1 MVCALTEIHYSRKL
15 RLATALPKTTMK
27 ALKQLA
33 GLALASLG
41 LGAGL
46 AHAADIRVGFGLDA
60 LTMDPGNHR
69 SRETETILRNMYDGL
84 LTRDSKMKIV
94 PELVASWKQLDAT
107 TYEFKLRQGV
117 KFHSGDEMTAED
129 VKFTFDRIIKKG
141 MIDGKS
147 SPRAGLLGPLKDVVA
162 VDKYT
167 VQFKLEKPWAI
178 LPAMLPFQEVVS
190 KAFVQKVGDNAM
202 ATQVDGTGPFKL
214 VEWRRGESIT
224 MERFAGYYGGSP
236 EIPPVGPAKAD
247 RVIFKIIPENSS
259 RVAAL
264 LAGDVDIATEV
275 PVHMMKQIES
285 NPTSQVVKVRGTRSF
300 FISLNNT
307 KPPFD
312 QLLVRKAANH
322 ALDKKLLIERV
333 MQNTATPIN
342 GVLSPDA
349 FSFDPGLPA
358 YEYSPAKARQLL
370 AQAGYPNGID
380 VTLDVEGSFAD
391 IAQAIGSLLTKA
403 GIRTKV
409 VVGEG
414 TGLRTKWL
422 QDKKKTGDMWL
433 TSWGD
438 GSLDPEDIFAPTL
451 STGDRGNSAGYSN
464 TAVDGLLSAASTEA
478 DAGKRASL
486 FTKAQRLVN
495 ADAPWI
501 FLWVPQD
508 IYGVS
513 RRLKGWLPSAD
524 SRVNLHRA
532 YIQ

>member
-1 MVCALTEIHYSRKL
+1 MKSLNKL
-15 RLATALPKTTMK
+15 AWLMLSSFA
-27 ALKQLA
+27 LA
-33 GLALASLG
+33 GGAS
-41 LGAGL
+41 
-46 AHAADIRVGFGLDA
+46 HAADIRVGFGLDA
-60 LTMDPGNHR
+60 LTLDPGNHR
-69 SRETETILRNMYDGL
+69 SRETETIVRNMYDGL

-94 PELVASWKQLDAT
+94 PELVTSWKQLDVT

-117 KFHSGDEMTAED
+117 KFHSGDEMTADD
-129 VKFTFDRIIKKG
+129 VKFTFDRMIKKDG
-141 MIDGKS
+141 IGGKS
-147 SPRAGLLGPLKDVVA
+147 SPRAGLLGPLKEVVA
-162 VDKYT
+162 TDKYT

-190 KAFVQKVGDNAM
+190 KAFVQKVGDNGM
-202 ATQVDGTGPFKL
+202 AAQANGTGPFKL
-214 VEWRRGESIT
+214 VEWRRGESVT
-224 MERFAGYYGGSP
+224 MERFAGYYGGST
-236 EIPPVGPAKAD
+236 EIPPAGPAKAD

-264 LAGDVDIATEV
+264 LAGDVEIATEV
-275 PVHMMKQIES
+275 PVHMIKQIE
-285 NPTSQVVKVRGTRSF
+285 TSRNAQVMKVRGTRSF
-300 FISLNNT
+300 FVSLNNT

-312 QLLVRKAANH
+312 KPLVRQAANH

-333 MQNTATPIN
+333 LQNTATPIN

-349 FSFDPGLPA
+349 FAFDSTLPA
-358 YEYSPAKARQLL
+358 YEYNPGKAKQLL

-380 VTLDVEGSFAD
+380 VTLDVEGSFAET
-391 IAQAIGSLLTKA
+391 AQAIGSLLTKA

-414 TGLRTKWL
+414 TVLRTKWL
-422 QDKKKTGDMWL
+422 QDKNKTGHMWL
-433 TSWGD
+433 TSWGN

-451 STGDRGNSAGYSN
+451 QTGDRGNSAGYSN
-464 TAVDGLLSAASTEA
+464 AAVDGLLSAASTETNPA
-478 DAGKRASL
+478 KRADL
-486 FTKAQRLVN
+486 FSKAQRQVN

-513 RRLKGWLPSAD
+513 KRLKGWQPSAD

-532 YIQ
+532 FLQ

>member
-1 MVCALTEIHYSRKL
+1 MKL
-15 RLATALPKTTMK
+15 LKRLVW
-27 ALKQLA
+27 LA
-33 GLALASLG
+33 AASLALVTTLT
-41 LGAGL
+41 
-46 AHAADIRVGFGLDA
+46 HAADLRVGFGLDA
-60 LTMDPGNHR
+60 LTLDPGNHR
-69 SRETETILRNMYDGL
+69 SRETETIVRNMYDGL
-84 LTRDSKMKIV
+84 LTRDSKMKVV
-94 PELVASWKQLDAT
+94 PELVTSWKQLDVT

-117 KFHSGDEMTAED
+117 KFHSGDEMTSDD
-129 VKFTFDRIIKKG
+129 VKFTFDRMIKKDG
-141 MIDGKS
+141 IGGKS
-147 SPRAGLLGPLKDVVA
+147 SPRAGLLGPLKEVVA
-162 VDKYT
+162 IDKYT

-190 KAFVQKVGDNAM
+190 KAFVQKVGDNGM
-202 ATQVDGTGPFKL
+202 AAQENGTGPFKL

-224 MERFAGYYGGSP
+224 MERFPGYYGGSP

-264 LAGDVDIATEV
+264 LAGDVEIATEV
-275 PVHMMKQIES
+275 PVHMIKQIEAS
-285 NPTSQVVKVRGTRSF
+285 RNAQVMKVRGTRSF
-300 FISLNNT
+300 FVSLNNT

-312 QLLVRKAANH
+312 KPLVRQAANY

-333 MQNTATPIN
+333 LQNTATPIN
-342 GVLSPDA
+342 GVLSPDTFA
-349 FSFDPGLPA
+349 FDPKLPA
-358 YEYSPAKARQLL
+358 YDYNPAKAKQLL
-370 AQAGYPNGID
+370 AQAGYPNGVD
-380 VTLDVEGSFAD
+380 VTLDVEGSFAE

-414 TGLRTKWL
+414 TVLRTKWL
-422 QDKKKTGDMWL
+422 QDKTKTGDMWL
-433 TSWGD
+433 TSWGN

-451 STGDRGNSAGYSN
+451 HTGDRGNSAGYSN
-464 TAVDGLLSAASTEA
+464 AAVDGLLSAASTETDTA
-478 DAGKRASL
+478 KRAEL
-486 FTKAQRLVN
+486 FAKAQRQVN

-513 RRLKGWLPSAD
+513 KRLKGWQPSAD

-532 YIQ
+532 YVQ